1 MKRNQLRIYMISSF
15 FAALAGSLI
24 AGVDNS
30 IHPDM
35 LYWTTSGEV
44 ILMAVLGRNRPIFR
58 AFHRRCGDPCD
69 R

>member
-1 MKRNQLRIYMISSF
+1 MKGNQLRIYIISSF
-15 FAALAGSLI
+15 FSALAGGLM

-44 ILMAVLGRNRPIFR
+44 ILMAVSGWNRPIFR
-58 AFHRRCGDPCD
+58 AFHRRRGDPCD